1 MNFYQVKIS
10 TEKLLDKAA
19 TTKRF
24 EYKPLGGE
32 LKNQT
37 IFTDKQYHEL
47 KKAYEFDEKKVVVI

>member
-1 MNFYQVKIS
+1 MKIS

-47 KKAYEFDEKKVVVI
+47 KKVYELKVVII

>member
-1 MNFYQVKIS
+1 MKIS

-47 KKAYEFDEKKVVVI
+47 KVYEFDEKEGGYYIVN